1 MAKLINGNGNPAI
14 YASQDADLIASL
26 SGNTTSI
33 AAVGNEFEATQEDA
47 NTIGLAD
54 GVIITQE
61 GRRIQLDDG
70 DTDLFT
76 IPTGT
81 AGTTSYYIIGY
92 KLSTQVDSSQTCET
106 FVQKMNSSSETIT
119 EDTFK
124 GGATDV
130 YVSCYRVTQDGLN
143 IDSINLLLPKLGNIS
158 ELNADLSDISIGS
171 QIGNG
176 TSNFT
181 VSSSK
186 RRLLCITK
194 NNGVIIESK
203 EIPMSALNA
212 NDVIPLGNT
221 APIIGIDSTPWLSSP
236 IENDLVGKELGFYRG
251 DGGSNYFMY
260 SETTPQSPNHSIGL
274 AADLSNALGAT
285 ITYNGSNSFTITVTD
300 STLSVYVY

>member
-33 AAVGNEFEATQEDA
+33 AAVGNEFAATQEDA

-92 KLSTQVDSSQTCET
+92 KLVTALDSSQSCET

-119 EDTFK
+119 EETFK
-124 GGATDV
+124 SGASEV

-143 IDSINLLLPKLGNIS
+143 IDSIDLLLPKLGNITG
-158 ELNADLSDISIGS
+158 LKADLSAKANLSLLQANSKTAQLTYSNGKYGFTI
-171 QIGNG
+171 NG
-176 TSNFT
+176 TFY
-181 VSSSK
+181 
-186 RRLLCITK
+186 
-194 NNGVIIESK
+194 
-203 EIPMSALNA
+203 
-212 NDVIPLGNT
+212 
-221 APIIGIDSTPWLSSP
+221 
-236 IENDLVGKELGFYRG
+236 ELGGGGMPFLNYTNPLHSFSSNDDTWTATKDCYIVGTFVLTSSAYLSIDGKRIG
-251 DGGSNYFMY
+251 GGGATVGGSNIIVPLKQGQIAKLHG
-260 SETTPQSPNHSIGL
+260 TR
-274 AADLSNALGAT
+274 
-285 ITYNGSNSFTITVTD
+285 NSAYDFLYACEPI
-300 STLSVYVY
+300 

>member
-33 AAVGNEFEATQEDA
+33 AAVGNEFAATQEDA

-92 KLSTQVDSSQTCET
+92 KLVTALDSSQSCET
-106 FVQKMNSSSETIT
+106 FVQKMNSASETIT
-119 EDTFK
+119 EETFK
-124 GGATDV
+124 SGASEV

-143 IDSINLLLPKLGNIS
+143 IDSIDLLLPKLGNITEIKAS
-158 ELNADLSDISIGS
+158 LTDFSFRVSGGVPQFSTDGGTTWTNLGGGSMKCVKFGTVDTFTSGEAVVDISDLGFSNADEYFIIANGF
-171 QIGNG
+171 GNYNSG
-176 TSNFT
+176 AVT
-181 VSSSK
+181 
-186 RRLLCITK
+186 
-194 NNGVIIESK
+194 
-203 EIPMSALNA
+203 
-212 NDVIPLGNT
+212 
-221 APIIGIDSTPWLSSP
+221 SP
-236 IENDLVGKELGFYRG
+236 ISVKNK
-251 DGGSNYFMY
+251 
-260 SETTPQSPNHSIGL
+260 T
-274 AADLSNALGAT
+274 AT
-285 ITYNGSNSFTITVTD
+285 SFTLYTGHTAWTNGCFASYQVIA
-300 STLSVYVY
+300 SA

>member
-33 AAVGNEFEATQEDA
+33 AAVGNEFTATQEDA

-92 KLSTQVDSSQTCET
+92 KLSTQADSSQTCET

-158 ELNADLSDISIGS
+158 ELNADLTELERKVGMPVLLDIV
-171 QIGNG
+171 NKEEL
-176 TSNFT
+176 TT
-181 VSSSK
+181 TE
-186 RRLLCITK
+186 ITAS
-194 NNGVIIESK
+194 NNGAIIGQ
-203 EIPMSALNA
+203 
-212 NDVIPLGNT
+212 LGNT
-221 APIIGIDSTPWLSSP
+221 VTTNVLVAPPSDITNFQSIYTC
-236 IENDLVGKELGFYRG
+236 LGF
-251 DGGSNYFMY
+251 DGSQDSCYIYGIEKGSKIKLDNLSYSGRHIYFIPY
-260 SETTPQSPNHSIGL
+260 KDN
-274 AADLSNALGAT
+274 
-285 ITYNGSNSFTITVTD
+285 
-300 STLSVYVY
+300 

>member
-33 AAVGNEFEATQEDA
+33 AAVGNEFAATQEDA

-92 KLSTQVDSSQTCET
+92 KLVTALDSSQSCET
-106 FVQKMNSSSETIT
+106 FVQKMNSASETIT
-119 EDTFK
+119 EETFK
-124 GGATDV
+124 SGASEV

-143 IDSINLLLPKLGNIS
+143 IDSIDLLLPKLGNIT
-158 ELNADLSDISIGS
+158 ELKASLTELQDFNITKAGGGSHTGHTQTTVSVGFKPKNVILIIGNNSSDNGILFYDGTNIKAMNAGTDASS
-171 QIGNG
+171 QI
-176 TSNFT
+176 SFT
-181 VSSSK
+181 VTNTGFEFTANYTGASSYY
-186 RRLLCITK
+186 
-194 NNGVIIESK
+194 
-203 EIPMSALNA
+203 M
-212 NDVIPLGNT
+212 
-221 APIIGIDSTPWLSSP
+221 
-236 IENDLVGKELGFYRG
+236 
-251 DGGSNYFMY
+251 YF
-260 SETTPQSPNHSIGL
+260 
-274 AADLSNALGAT
+274 ALGK
-285 ITYNGSNSFTITVTD
+285 V
-300 STLSVYVY
+300 